1 VNSPAGLKRVVT
13 RWEVVALS
21 INGVIG
27 SGVYLLPAAAAAFL
41 GPASLWAI
49 PLAGLAV
56 LLLAL
61 CFAEAGSH
69 FDEPGA
75 GYVYTREAFG
85 EFAGFQVGWMT
96 WLTRVASGAALW
108 SGFAQAL
115 TYFWPGAMEG
125 ATRFAVITVPL
136 ALVVWINI
144 RGVKQG
150 ARLAVGLTIAKVVPL
165 LFLVVVGLPAVDGSL
180 LSPMA
185 MPDAAGFGQ
194 AALLLLFAY
203 AGFENTAAPAGE
215 FRNPKR
221 DVPFA
226 LVTVIALTTLLY
238 TLIQLVAL
246 GTLPD
251 LAARTE
257 GAPLADA
264 ATIIVG
270 VWAGVLMTFG
280 GAVSIGGNA
289 AGTTVVGPRYL
300 YALAKDGFGPRYLAR
315 VHERYQTPA
324 WAIATQE
331 SIVWVLALTGSF
343 VELAMLSAIARLA
356 TYIGTAAAV
365 PVLRRKFPREEHTV
379 RLPGGVT
386 IPILALLVCLAFLAS
401 ATLRNLVAGGVALA
415 VGVAIFSLRRKSF
428 VSETPGG

>member
-1 VNSPAGLKRVVT
+1 VTSPANLKRVVT

-21 INGVIG
+21 VNGVIG

-85 EFAGFQVGWMT
+85 DFAGFQVGWMT

-115 TYFWPGAMEG
+115 TFFWPGATEG
-125 ATRFAVITVPL
+125 LTRLAIITVPL
-136 ALVVWINI
+136 ALVVWVNI
-144 RGVKQG
+144 LGVKHG
-150 ARLAVGLTIAKVVPL
+150 ARLAVGLTIAKVLPL
-165 LFLVVVGLPAVDGSL
+165 IFLVVVGLPAVDATL
-180 LSPMA
+180 LTPMTL
-185 MPDAAGFGQ
+185 PDLAGFGQ
-194 AALLLLFAY
+194 AGLLLLFAY

-215 FRNPKR
+215 FRNPRR

-251 LAARTE
+251 LAARSE

-264 ATIIVG
+264 AVVLVG

-300 YALAKDGFGPRYLAR
+300 YALAKDGYGPRYLAR

-324 WAIATQE
+324 WAILTQE
-331 SIVWVLALTGSF
+331 GIVWVLALTGSF

-365 PVLRRKFPREEHTV
+365 PVLRSKFPVTEQTFQ
-379 RLPGGVT
+379 LPGGMT
-386 IPILALLVCLAFLAS
+386 IPVLALLVCVAFLAS
-401 ATLRNLVAGGVALA
+401 ATLQNLLAGGVALA
-415 VGVAIFSLRRKSF
+415 AGVAIYYLRRD
-428 VSETPGG
+428 